1 MAVAESV
8 AGRAARRPARTSST
22 GGVCE
27 VTGVGTLPSARRR
40 GIGAALTGRLVQD
53 ARERGAAIVFL
64 SAAGDDVARMYERL
78 GFRRVGTACFGF
90 PGDA

>member
-1 MAVAESV
+1 M
-8 AGRAARRPARTSST
+8 
-22 GGVCE
+22 
-27 VTGVGTLPSARRR
+27 TGVGTLPSARRR

-64 SAAGDDVARMYERL
+64 SAAGTDVARMYERL

-90 PGDA
+90 PGERVTMTAAGETPAPGWRWRR